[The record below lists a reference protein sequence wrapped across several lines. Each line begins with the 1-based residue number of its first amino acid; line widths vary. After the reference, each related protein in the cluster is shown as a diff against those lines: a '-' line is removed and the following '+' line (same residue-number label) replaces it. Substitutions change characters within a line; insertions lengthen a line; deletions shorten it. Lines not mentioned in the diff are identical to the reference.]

1 MLLMSHRNVTFTSLV
16 RGAALLAAWLL
27 VQPAPARAQPG
38 AGAPVADP
46 RAGVAVQPFANL
58 SGDAADA
65 WIGAGIAASV
75 FADLNAAGSA
85 ADPRWLV
92 QGSYQRLG
100 GRLRITAELVDPASA
115 AVVGAARVDGELSA
129 LLALQDALADQL
141 ADALQAAH
149 GPPARLA
156 ESRGAGRPAG
166 AAAAGAGPLRAAP
179 PAVPPGARVPPAPAP
194 APAGGGGAFAGLA
207 LNPSAGIDP
216 PPPVPPA
223 VVSRN
228 AAGNMTMRAVR
239 LDAPLQLDGRLDE
252 EVYLTVPPIT
262 DFVQQEPD
270 TGAVATER
278 TEVWVMFDG
287 ETLYVGARCLVSEP
301 GRVVANEMKRDSP
314 GMFGNDSL
322 AVILDTYYDR
332 RNGFIFITNSLG
344 GIFDATVTN
353 ERTPNLDW
361 NTVWD
366 VRTSRFED
374 GWTVEL
380 AIPFKSLRYRT
391 GAAQLWGINMQRRAV
406 WKNEQSFLTPIP
418 AAFGMT
424 GMFRV
429 SMAAT
434 LTGLEVPSAG
444 MPVELKPYAI
454 SDLTSD
460 FAAATP
466 FSNQLGGDAGVDL
479 KLGVT
484 QGLTA
489 DLTYN
494 TDFAQVEVDERQVN
508 LTRFSLFFPEK
519 REFFLE
525 GQGIFDF
532 GGGQRPVPNRF
543 FITGERFPV
552 DAPILFFSR
561 RIGLEGGQTVPITGG
576 GRLTGKTGPFSL
588 GLLNVQT
595 GEAPAGD
602 VAPTNFTVVRVKRD
616 VLRRSSIGGMFTR
629 RSLSTGGDGA
639 NQVYGVDGV
648 FSFHEALNFNT
659 YLARTDTPGLHDDNL
674 SYRTE
679 LYYEGDRWG
688 FTADHLRVGTNFNPE
703 IGFVRRHG
711 FRRNFGMFRFSPR
724 PQGIDAVRKFTWEAS
739 VDHITDGAGRME
751 TRLQRGQFVTE
762 LETGDL
768 LFALATDNY
777 EYLVEPFQIA
787 TDVTI
792 PVGGYSFMN
801 YRAGYS
807 LARQRGI
814 SGGIALDFGRFYGG
828 EKTTLS
834 YYQGR
839 LTLTPQLTLEPNI
852 SLHWI
857 DLPEGSFTTE
867 LVSTRVTYT
876 VTPRMFVA
884 ALLQYNSADNAIG
897 SNVRFRWEYQPGSE
911 LFVVYTDERDTLN
924 PRPFLLNRAFV
935 VKLTRLFRF

>member
-1 MLLMSHRNVTFTSLV
+1 MSHRNVTFTSLV

-38 AGAPVADP
+38 AGAPVPVP

-92 QGSYQRLG
+92 QGSYQRVG
-100 GRLRITAELVDPASA
+100 GRLRITAELVDAASA
-115 AVVGAARVDGELSA
+115 TVVAAARVDGELSA

-141 ADALQAAH
+141 ADALDAAERSPA
-149 GPPARLA
+149 GPPAPRA
-156 ESRGAGRPAG
+156 AGIPAG
-166 AAAAGAGPLRAAP
+166 TDPAPAAPQATRPDAGFPPAPTAAPAAGAGT
-179 PAVPPGARVPPAPAP
+179 
-194 APAGGGGAFAGLA
+194 FAGLA
-207 LNPSAGIDP
+207 LTPTAAIDGP
-216 PPPVPPA
+216 PPPVPPE
-223 VVSRN
+223 VVSRD
-228 AAGNMTMRAVR
+228 ARGRMTMRAIR
-239 LDAPLQLDGRLDE
+239 LNAPLQLDGRLDE
-252 EVYLTVPPIT
+252 EVYLTVPPVT
-262 DFVQQEPD
+262 DLVQQEPD

-278 TEVWVMFDG
+278 TEIWVLFDSD
-287 ETLYVGARCLVSEP
+287 TLYVAARCLVSEP

-332 RNGFIFITNSLG
+332 RNGNIFITNALG
-344 GIFDATVTN
+344 AIFDATVTN
-353 ERTPNLDW
+353 ERTPNVDW

-366 VRTSRFED
+366 VRTGRFED
-374 GWTVEL
+374 GWTLEL

-391 GAAQLWGINMQRRAV
+391 GAAQLWGINVQRRAA
-406 WKNEQSFLTPIP
+406 WKNEQSFLTPMP

-429 SMAAT
+429 SLAAT
-434 LTGLEVPSAG
+434 LTGLEVPSSG
-444 MPVELKPYAI
+444 MPIELKPYAI
-454 SDLTSD
+454 SDATSD
-460 FAAATP
+460 FAAAAP
-466 FSNQLGGDAGVDL
+466 FSNRLGGDAGVDL

-532 GGGQRPVPNRF
+532 GGGRRPDPNRF
-543 FITGERFPV
+543 FVTGEGFAV

-561 RIGLEGGQTVPITGG
+561 RIGLAGGQTVPIQGG
-576 GRLTGKTGPFSL
+576 GRLTGKTGPFSI

-595 GEAPAGD
+595 GDSATGD
-602 VAPTNFTVVRVKRD
+602 AAPTNFTVARIKRD
-616 VLRRSSIGGMFTR
+616 VLRRSSIGGIFTR
-629 RSLSTGGDGA
+629 RSLASGGAGP

-648 FSFHEALNFNT
+648 FSFYEALNFNT
-659 YLARTDTPGLHDDNL
+659 YLARTDTPGVRDDNL

-679 LYYEGDRWG
+679 LYYEGDLWA
-688 FTADHLRVGTNFNPE
+688 FTADHLRVGANFNPE
-703 IGFVRRHG
+703 IGFVRRFG

-751 TRLQRGQFVTE
+751 TRLQRGQFITE

-777 EYLVEPFQIA
+777 EFLTEPFNIA
-787 TDVTI
+787 PGVTI
-792 PVGGYSFMN
+792 PVGGYSFLN

-807 LARQRGI
+807 MAQQRPL
-814 SGGIALDFGRFYGG
+814 SGGVAVDFGRFYGG

-834 YYQGR
+834 YYRGR
-839 LTLTPQLTLEPNI
+839 ITLTPQLTLEPTI
-852 SLHWI
+852 SLNWI

-876 VTPRMFVA
+876 LSPRMFVA

>member
-1 MLLMSHRNVTFTSLV
+1 MSHRNVTFTSLV

-27 VQPAPARAQPG
+27 VQPGPARAQPG
-38 AGAPVADP
+38 GDAPGP
-46 RAGVAVQPFANL
+46 GPQAGVAVQPFINL
-58 SGDAADA
+58 SGSAADA
-65 WIGAGIAASV
+65 WIGAGIAASL
-75 FADLNAAGSA
+75 FADLNAAGA
-85 ADPRWLV
+85 AAEPRWLV
-92 QGSYQRLG
+92 QGSYQRVG
-100 GRLRITAELVDPASA
+100 DSLRITAELVDPASTTVIA
-115 AVVGAARVDGELSA
+115 AARADGELSA

-141 ADALQAAH
+141 ADALPAAH
-149 GPPARLA
+149 ESPAGLAGP
-156 ESRGAGRPAG
+156 RGARASAG
-166 AAAAGAGPLRAAP
+166 AAPAGAGPLRAAP
-179 PAVPPGARVPPAPAP
+179 PATRPDAGIPPEPARAPAAGPGAF
-194 APAGGGGAFAGLA
+194 GGLA
-207 LNPSAGIDP
+207 LNMTAGIDP

-239 LDAPLQLDGRLDE
+239 LNAPLQLDGRLDE

-287 ETLYVGARCLVSEP
+287 DTLYVGARCLVSEP

-332 RNGFIFITNSLG
+332 RSGFIFITNSLG

-429 SMAAT
+429 SLAAT

-454 SDLTSD
+454 SDVTSD

-466 FSNQLGGDAGVDL
+466 FTNQLGGDAGVDL

-576 GRLTGKTGPFSL
+576 GRLTGKAGAFSL

-595 GEAPAGD
+595 GETPSRS

-629 RSLSTGGDGA
+629 RSFSTRGDGA

-648 FSFHEALNFNT
+648 FSFYEALNFNT
-659 YLARTDTPGLHDDNL
+659 YIARTDTPELRDDNL

-703 IGFVRRHG
+703 IGFVRRYG

-787 TDVTI
+787 PDVTI
-792 PVGGYSFMN
+792 PVGGYSFLN

-807 LARQRGI
+807 LARQRGV

-876 VTPRMFVA
+876 LSPRMFVA